1 MKPSYTEDDIQRALA
16 EVAKGRSVRKAC
28 LDWGVPRGT
37 LQDRIN
43 GRVSLKEAHEPY
55 QRLSLVQ
62 EQRLTDWVL
71 VQEAL
76 GRSPTHA
83 QIRALAGRIL
93 VAKRDALPLGK
104 RWMAGFI
111 RRNPIL
117 KTKRQLRIDSIR
129 VNGATSDI
137 IRPWFQKLE
146 VPSVKAIKPENQ
158 WNMDEAGIMEG
169 QGENGLVV
177 GSVDRHQI
185 QKKQPGSKTW
195 TSFIECVS
203 ALGKALHPLLRFKG
217 KSVQQQW
224 FPVILKDYKGW
235 EFTATENG

>member
-1 MKPSYTEDDIQRALA
+1 MRPSYTEEDVQRALA
-16 EVAKGRSVRKAC
+16 DVAKGRSVRKAG

-37 LQDRIN
+37 LQDRIH
-43 GRVSLKEAHEPY
+43 GRVSRKEASEPS
-55 QRLSLVQ
+55 QRLSPVQ

-93 VAKRDALPLGK
+93 AARRDALPLGK

-117 KTKRQLRIDSIR
+117 KTKRQLRIDSVR

-146 VPSVKAIKPENQ
+146 VPSVKAIKPENR
-158 WNMDEAGIMEG
+158 WNIDEAGIMEG

-203 ALGKALHPLLRFKG
+203 AVGIVLRPLLIFKG
-217 KSVQQQW
+217 KGVQQQW
-224 FPVILKDYKGW
+224 FPVNLKDYKG
-235 EFTATENG
+235 

>member
-16 EVAKGRSVRKAC
+16 DVGNGRSVRKAC

-37 LQDRIN
+37 IQDRIK
-43 GRVSLKEAHEPY
+43 GSVSRKEASEPF
-55 QRLSLVQ
+55 QRLSPVQ

-93 VAKRDALPLGK
+93 AARKDAIPLGK

-117 KTKRQLRIDSIR
+117 KTKRHLRINSIC
-129 VNGATSDI
+129 VNGTISEI
-137 IRPWFQKLE
+137 IKSWFQKLE
-146 VPSVKAIKPENQ
+146 VPSVKAIKPEN
-158 WNMDEAGIMEG
+158 
-169 QGENGLVV
+169 
-177 GSVDRHQI
+177 R
-185 QKKQPGSKTW
+185 
-195 TSFIECVS
+195 
-203 ALGKALHPLLRFKG
+203 
-217 KSVQQQW
+217 
-224 FPVILKDYKGW
+224 
-235 EFTATENG
+235 